1 MSRRSFDDGHQNQ
14 AHTSGF
20 DLNFQVM
27 HNLFHPPG
35 SDADDIG
42 LYDDPDPVPSG
53 HFSGTSTTPSRFI
66 PYASEDKYD
75 GMGPLPYS
83 KDDPQSLEGG
93 NTGPYPAGDP
103 SNSTV
108 SSSGYRRQVSFKTRS
123 DASEADD
130 LGDLVDPQN
139 DTYEEEGTHGVP
151 LAIGAAAKAY
161 GKFRKTPAGKAVEAK
176 AIEKG
181 TEIAGKAMVAA
192 KDKLK
197 GKGGAGL
204 ASPASEGAGTPDRDD
219 PFA

>member
-20 DLNFQVM
+20 NLDFNELHQ
-27 HNLFHPPG
+27 LFHPQHRTTLRG
-35 SDADDIG
+35 VKEAAQSQ
-42 LYDDPDPVPSG
+42 
-53 HFSGTSTTPSRFI
+53 GT
-66 PYASEDKYD
+66 
-75 GMGPLPYS
+75 
-83 KDDPQSLEGG
+83 
-93 NTGPYPAGDP
+93 
-103 SNSTV
+103 
-108 SSSGYRRQVSFKTRS
+108 
-123 DASEADD
+123 D
-130 LGDLVDPQN
+130 LGDLVDPQD

-181 TEIAGKAMVAA
+181 TEIAGKAMGAA

-204 ASPASEGAGTPDRDD
+204 ASPASEGDD
-219 PFA
+219 PLA